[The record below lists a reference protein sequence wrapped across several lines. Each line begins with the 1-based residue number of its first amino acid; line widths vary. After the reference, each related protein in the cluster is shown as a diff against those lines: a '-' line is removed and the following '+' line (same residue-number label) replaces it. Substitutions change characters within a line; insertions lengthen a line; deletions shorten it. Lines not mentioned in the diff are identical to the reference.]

1 MSESQTKLRRKL
13 RSALDADGARMW
25 KEGYKAGW
33 LAGLAKGHQD
43 GWKDCQKAI
52 REATVV
58 TIAGSDSTI
67 EARASGENR

>member
-13 RSALDADGARMW
+13 RSALEADGARMW

-43 GWKDCQKAI
+43 GWKDCHEAI
-52 REATVV
+52 RKATVV
-58 TIAGSDSTI
+58 TNPGSNSTI
-67 EARASGENR
+67 EVRRPNED